1 MKKFVAKTIE
11 EALDLATLDFG
22 IYNSDDLIYEIL
34 EEKKGL
40 FKRSVTIQVYEY
52 SDLIEYAIDYL
63 KKVILAFEIAPEF
76 APTINED
83 IIHIEI
89 STNHNSIL
97 IGKNGR
103 TLQAL
108 NELVKLALSV
118 RFKKR
123 IRVLL
128 DINDYKSE
136 KYTKVIS
143 IAKRAAKEVQRTKVD
158 ALLDPMPADERRVI
172 HNALSHFNNIKTE
185 STGAGHHRQIAIKY
199 VE

>member
-1 MKKFVAKTIE
+1 
-11 EALDLATLDFG
+11 
-22 IYNSDDLIYEIL
+22 
-34 EEKKGL
+34 
-40 FKRSVTIQVYEY
+40 
-52 SDLIEYAIDYL
+52 L

>member
-22 IYNSDDLIYEIL
+22 INNSDDLIYEIL

-185 STGAGHHRQIAIKY
+185 SSGAGHHRQIAIKY

>member
-22 IYNSDDLIYEIL
+22 INNSDDLIYEIL

>member
-1 MKKFVAKTIE
+1 MKKFTAKTTE
-11 EALDLATLDFG
+11 EALELATLDFG
-22 IYNSDDLIYEIL
+22 VTNTESLIYEVA

-40 FKRSVTIQVYEY
+40 FKRSVTIQVFEY
-52 SDLIEYAIDYL
+52 SDFIEYAIDYL

-76 APTINED
+76 NPTIDED

-118 RFKKR
+118 RFKRR

-128 DINDYKSE
+128 DINEYKTE

-143 IAKRAAKEVQRTKVD
+143 IAKRTAKDVQRTKVD
-158 ALLDPMPADERRVI
+158 ALLDPMPADERRVV
-172 HNALSHFNNIKTE
+172 HNALSHFDHIKTE
-185 STGAGHHRQIAIKY
+185 STGTGHHRQIAIKY